1 MKNYLHL
8 AHQEDGL
15 ADVILTDEKVTIRD
29 QEDDSFSKYYNP
41 DMKRSKEKAA
51 CLPDKK
57 MRKEYDELRVIEGTA
72 SVKDVLAVSGEKGVS
87 MTVLLT
93 AVYLCAIH
101 EEMSKLQ
108 EKRPVILMVPVNLR
122 KVFPSDSML
131 NFFGYIEPF
140 HKFGEGRDEFSQ
152 ILEEVKEYFDEN
164 LKKEQIA
171 RGMNELIAFEK
182 NRILKMGASGT

>member
-1 MKNYLHL
+1 ML
-8 AHQEDGL
+8 Q
-15 ADVILTDEKVTIRD
+15 I
-29 QEDDSFSKYYNP
+29 
-41 DMKRSKEKAA
+41 
-51 CLPDKK
+51 KK

-72 SVKDVLAVSGEKGVS
+72 SVKDVLAVSREKGVS

-164 LKKEQIA
+164 GIMLTGYQTIENEHYLFDKEDGKMQTGIVDVDGKKRYFADTTGQ
-171 RGMNELIAFEK
+171 EK
-182 NRILKMGASGT
+182 MDG